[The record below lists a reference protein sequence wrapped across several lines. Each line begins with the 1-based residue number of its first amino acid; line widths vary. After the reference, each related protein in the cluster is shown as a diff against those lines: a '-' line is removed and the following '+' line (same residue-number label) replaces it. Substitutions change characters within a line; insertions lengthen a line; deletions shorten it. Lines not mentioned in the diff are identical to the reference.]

1 MIWQAPGDETRA
13 AGRQASMRLKLE
25 EMKTKVEAAR
35 AAAGGKPLTPESL
48 ISLLDECGIAHEP
61 HEHAAVFTVAESQA
75 LDLTLPGAHTKNLFL
90 KDKKG
95 RFFLVSALKDTRI
108 DLKRLHESLG
118 ASGRVSFGSE
128 EQLMRLL
135 GVKPGSVTAF
145 AVVNDRGGER
155 GEGEVTMV
163 LDAGFMAF
171 ERVNFHPLV
180 NTMTLGLS
188 REDMVA
194 FLDAC
199 GHAPLILALP
209 SPQDLP
215 VQQETEG

>member
-1 MIWQAPGDETRA
+1 MEA
-13 AGRQASMRLKLE
+13 
-25 EMKTKVEAAR
+25 KVAEAR
-35 AAAGGKPLTPESL
+35 SAAGGQPLTPEAL
-48 ISLLDECGIAHEP
+48 IALLDACGIAHEP

-108 DLKRLHESLG
+108 DLKRLHETLG

-128 EQLMRLL
+128 EQLMQLL

-145 AVVNDRGGER
+145 AVVNDHGGR
-155 GEGEVTMV
+155 DNSQSGTGQARSGQVTMV
-163 LDAGFMAF
+163 LDAGFMAY

-188 REDMVA
+188 RQDMVA
-194 FLDAC
+194 FLEAA
-199 GHAPLILALP
+199 GHAPLLLDLP
-209 SPQDLP
+209 SPQDA
-215 VQQETEG
+215 EA

>member
-1 MIWQAPGDETRA
+1 
-13 AGRQASMRLKLE
+13 MRLKRE
-25 EMKTKVEAAR
+25 EMKAKVDEAR
-35 AAAGGKPLTPESL
+35 KVAGGEPLTPEAL
-48 ISLLDECGIAHEP
+48 IGLLSACGIAHDP

-108 DLKRLHESLG
+108 DLKRLHETLG

-128 EQLMRLL
+128 EQLMKML

-145 AVVNDRGGER
+145 AVVNDHGADGS
-155 GEGEVTMV
+155 GEVTMV

-180 NTMTLGLS
+180 NTMTVGLS
-188 REDMVA
+188 RDDMVA
-194 FLDAC
+194 FLEAC

-209 SPQDLP
+209 EPAMAQA
-215 VQQETEG
+215 

>member
-1 MIWQAPGDETRA
+1 
-13 AGRQASMRLKLE
+13 MRLAVKD
-25 EMKTKVEAAR
+25 MKAQVERAR
-35 AAAGGKPLTPESL
+35 AAAGGAPLSPEAL
-48 ISLLDECGIAHEP
+48 IALLDACGIAHEP

-108 DLKRLHESLG
+108 DLKRLHETLG

-145 AVVNDRGGER
+145 AVVNDHGAGDGGR
-155 GEGEVTMV
+155 DASGEVTMV
-163 LDAGFMAF
+163 LDAGFLAF
-171 ERVNFHPLV
+171 DRVNFHPLV
-180 NTMTLGLS
+180 NTMTLGLA
-188 REDMVA
+188 REDMIA

-209 SPQDLP
+209 EPP
-215 VQQETEG
+215 AAEA

>member
-1 MIWQAPGDETRA
+1 
-13 AGRQASMRLKLE
+13 MRLRLD
-25 EMKTKVEAAR
+25 EMKAKVDGAR
-35 AAAGGKPLTPESL
+35 AAAGGAPLTPQAL
-48 ISLLDECGIAHEP
+48 ISLLDACGIAHEP
-61 HEHAAVFTVAESQA
+61 HEHQAVFTVAESQA
-75 LDLTLPGAHTKNLFL
+75 LDLTLPGAHTKNLFI

-108 DLKRLHESLG
+108 DLKRLHETLG

-145 AVVNDRGGER
+145 AVVNDHGGRET
-155 GEGEVTMV
+155 GQIGSGEVTMV

-188 REDMVA
+188 REDMIA
-194 FLDAC
+194 FLEAC
-199 GHAPLILALP
+199 GHGPLVLALP
-209 SPQDLP
+209 SPP
-215 VQQETEG
+215 EAGPETEG